1 MSSAQRQVLL
11 APMEGLLDFVL
22 RDVLT
27 RIGGFDRCV
36 SEFIRITDQLL
47 PARVF
52 ERVMP
57 ELLQGSLTEAGVP
70 VRGQLLGSDPTCMAD
85 NAARLAE
92 LGSRGVDLN
101 FGCPAKVVNRHG
113 GGSVLLKDPEQ
124 LYRIVSAVRAAVPAA
139 VPVSAKMRLGFE
151 HDRLAE
157 ACAQAIEAGGAA
169 ELVVHARTKLD
180 AYRPPAYWP
189 RVADVRAAVT
199 IPVVANAEIWS
210 VLDADRCLRESG
222 ASALMLGRGAV
233 VDPALAWRL
242 RQTLDW
248 PDPTLGPARPGLL
261 DWPALLPHIDIFW
274 RRVCERIEPRAR
286 AGRLKQWLNFLRRAS
301 PQAEAAYQQ
310 LRTVNDSMGVGLWLQ
325 DALIQ
330 ARACPE
336 QLEVYAEAAHKR
348 ELAPA

>member
-1 MSSAQRQVLL
+1 MKVTISPMVARPLVNSQ
-11 APMEGLLDFVL
+11 APTMK
-22 RDVLT
+22 
-27 RIGGFDRCV
+27 I
-36 SEFIRITDQLL
+36 
-47 PARVF
+47 A
-52 ERVMP
+52 
-57 ELLQGSLTEAGVP
+57 
-70 VRGQLLGSDPTCMAD
+70 
-85 NAARLAE
+85 
-92 LGSRGVDLN
+92 
-101 FGCPAKVVNRHG
+101 
-113 GGSVLLKDPEQ
+113 
-124 LYRIVSAVRAAVPAA
+124 RIV
-139 VPVSAKMRLGFE
+139 
-151 HDRLAE
+151 
-157 ACAQAIEAGGAA
+157 
-169 ELVVHARTKLD
+169 T
-180 AYRPPAYWP
+180 
-189 RVADVRAAVT
+189 VADVRAAVT
-199 IPVVANAEIWS
+199 IPVVANGEIWS

-336 QLEVYAEAAHKR
+336 ELEVYAEAAHKR